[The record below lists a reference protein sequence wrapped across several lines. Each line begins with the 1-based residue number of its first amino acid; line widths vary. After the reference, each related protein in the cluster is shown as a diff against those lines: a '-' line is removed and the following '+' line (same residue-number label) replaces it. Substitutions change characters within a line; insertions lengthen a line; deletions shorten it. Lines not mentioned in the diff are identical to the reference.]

1 MMVQLLVLLV
11 GTVVGTTRY
20 AILVVLL
27 GVSIQFEKKYL
38 CLMFY

>member
-1 MMVQLLVLLV
+1 MMVQLLVQLLV
-11 GTVVGTTRY
+11 LRTTRY
-20 AILVVLL
+20 AILVVQL